1 MSFYNDL
8 IKFFSL
14 RRVLVCSS
22 SDFKNVTMSGALGF
36 HLLTQA
42 RERGLQNESV

>member
-8 IKFFSL
+8 TNFFSL

-22 SDFKNVTMSGALGF
+22 SNFKNVTMSGALGVF
-36 HLLTQA
+36 LTQA
-42 RERGLQNESV
+42 REGGLQNELD